1 MNIFLTTCF
10 VLSIT
15 QVAQAQTAKYEY
27 DKLQRLTKAIYDN
40 GSAITYQY
48 DANGNRISQV
58 TSLAQ
63 GVNMDVTIETAS
75 LVSPTVA
82 QGGTL
87 IVNGSEKNIGTSG
100 TVQHYVQFYLSTNNS
115 WDAGDSKLEEI
126 LVGNLPAS
134 GSSAFVNRSVTVPV
148 NVVPGNYFLLV
159 AADGGNNLAETN
171 ESNNVVALT
180 ATVVLAGSVFT
191 FVGSGNYNIAAN
203 WIGSQ
208 LPPNPLPTG
217 YSIIIN
223 GTGEYI
229 LNIPQTISPGG
240 KLTVNDNKKFKVQG
254 NLIIK

>member
-1 MNIFLTTCF
+1 MNIFLTSCF

-15 QVAQAQTAKYEY
+15 QAAHAQTVTYEY
-27 DKLQRLTKAIYDN
+27 DKLQRITKAIYDN

-48 DANGNRISQV
+48 DANGNRMSQV
-58 TSLAQ
+58 TSVAQ
-63 GVNMDVTIETAS
+63 GVNMDVTIQDAS
-75 LVSPTVA
+75 LVSATVV

-100 TVQHYVQFYLSTNNS
+100 TVQHYVRFYLSANNT
-115 WDAGDSKLEEI
+115 WDAGDTQLDEI
-126 LVGNLPAS
+126 VVGNLPAA
-134 GSSAFVNRSVTVPV
+134 GSFAFVNRSITVPV
-148 NVVPGNYFLLV
+148 NAVPGNYFLLI

-191 FVGSGNYNIAAN
+191 FVGSGNFNIAAN
-203 WIGSQ
+203 WRGSQ

-223 GTGEYI
+223 GTGECI

-240 KLTVNDNKKFKVQG
+240 KLTVGTNKKFKVQG
-254 NLIIK
+254 NLTIQ